1 MDGDGALH
9 ARIRQIAAE
18 LLSDGRAVDEPDA
31 MLAAMWIIASADRLP
46 SEGGGSQQ
54 VRKGRWRGRPIG
66 Q

>member
-31 MLAAMWIIASADRLP
+31 MLAAMWLIASADRLP
-46 SEGGGSQQ
+46 EPSVAPPSSGKA
-54 VRKGRWRGRPIG
+54 RHRR
-66 Q
+66 